1 MFVYDSLSLDEKDGK
16 AVLNLKAHAMIYYLN
31 YNDPSALKYRLHL
44 VKSSKEEYTYEAEN
58 FACPVNYSQALKS
71 SYDMT
76 YICFSLEADIT
87 ELSGSYDMIL
97 EIENTQDGT
106 TYRDIVNMSTETK
119 EFSPLTLND
128 KTYAVE
134 KTGSL
139 NKNIL
144 KVR

>member
-1 MFVYDSLSLDEKDGK
+1 MANAIKINLTKVEGDNVVIHVYRTPTWNIDSSG
-16 AVLNLKAHAMIYYLN
+16 II
-31 YNDPSALKYRLHL
+31 
-44 VKSSKEEYTYEAEN
+44 KEEYTYEAEN

-119 EFSPLTLND
+119 EFSPLALND

>member
-1 MFVYDSLSLDEKDGK
+1 MKSTIKFLIYDYIE
-16 AVLNLKAHAMIYYLN
+16 VQ
-31 YNDPSALKYRLHL
+31 PVSAFTHL
-44 VKSSKEEYTYEAEN
+44 IGPDQKFANTYEAEN

-119 EFSPLTLND
+119 EFSPLALND